1 MTNHKSNDVYFI
13 IINIRWY
20 KIYVNQ
26 IKNKYIKEKTQMH
39 LLWENDIIDL
49 KNDLE
54 HKINLKH

>member
-39 LLWENDIIDL
+39 LL
-49 KNDLE
+49 
-54 HKINLKH
+54 